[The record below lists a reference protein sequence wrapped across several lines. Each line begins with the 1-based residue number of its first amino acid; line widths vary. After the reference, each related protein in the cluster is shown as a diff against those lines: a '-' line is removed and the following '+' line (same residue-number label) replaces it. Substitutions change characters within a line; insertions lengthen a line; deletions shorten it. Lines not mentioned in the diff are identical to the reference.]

1 MTSLSITGA
10 QRRAALEALGLD
22 PDLTTSAAV
31 SADWVTA
38 TVIETDQ
45 QGAPRVVDGA
55 PVTTTV
61 SGPIGSREEAPS

>member
-1 MTSLSITGA
+1 MTALSITTA
-10 QRRAALEALGLD
+10 QRRAALEVLGLD

-38 TVIETDQ
+38 TVVETDEH
-45 QGAPRVVDGA
+45 GAPRVVDGA

-61 SGPIGSREEAPS
+61 SGPISAEAPA